1 MNLNLKLRKKVNQN
15 KQIMR
20 PIVKKIL
27 KIYLYSTSTKGVYKM
42 RIADVQRVSQSLSC

>member
-1 MNLNLKLRKKVNQN
+1 MNLNLKLSGKLNQN

-27 KIYLYSTSTKGVYKM
+27 EIFLYSTSTKGVYKM